1 MASKSKAVRQQ
12 VSKKSNKVNFYL
24 WAIPLLAFVIKLIVM
39 GNTTGG
45 GWLGSDGES
54 WLAGADGLLKQGY
67 YSDASVL
74 SYMPAGY
81 PILIWLLAKL
91 SVVNGVWL
99 LSFFQSAFYAFA
111 SFYFVKQLRDTKLR
125 PYIFLIA
132 IAIAFN
138 PTLSLSTLV
147 IGYESLLSSCML
159 LTMGLII
166 NSMQLADT
174 HKIYFGVISVGAVS
188 AIASF
193 VQPRWILT
201 TVVIAVVWVLMY
213 KNRKVQVVIL
223 VGVIGIMA
231 IAPALTIQRNIQSV
245 DKAVI
250 ASILGSNMAVGAGD
264 ETSGGYPHTG
274 PVVPCEPVAPA
285 TAPSD
290 SDLVKCV
297 VKWYASHPVKAMRL
311 FINKGFFFWSPWS
324 GPLGEG
330 TMARNPWL
338 KFNPLENISKGS
350 QQGNDLVN
358 KLPGKIISFAWVMG
372 CISMMFIGFFWLR
385 SMKGIYAKIA
395 YVTLVPVVL
404 TWLVAMGTVGDHRY
418 RIPTMGLSVFLQVMG
433 YFALRHKVKT
443 RSFAVALEPSAKA
456 R

>member
-1 MASKSKAVRQQ
+1 MASKSKAARQQ

-81 PILIWLLAKL
+81 PILIWLFAKI

-201 TVVIAVVWVLMY
+201 TVVIAVVWALMY

>member
-1 MASKSKAVRQQ
+1 MASKSKAARQQ

-201 TVVIAVVWVLMY
+201 TVVIAVVWALMY

-274 PVVPCEPVAPA
+274 PVVPCEPVPPA

>member
-1 MASKSKAVRQQ
+1 MASKSKAARQQ

-81 PILIWLLAKL
+81 PILIWLFAKI

-174 HKIYFGVISVGAVS
+174 HKIYFGAISVGAVS

-201 TVVIAVVWVLMY
+201 TVVIAVVWALMY

-274 PVVPCEPVAPA
+274 PVVPCEPVPPA